1 MAYTVSLDQLI
12 ARVRTYTDTVNA
24 PTPTDGQIEGQLNA
38 ALRDL
43 YAELCEG
50 GAEFLSAYA
59 LITFP
64 PDEGGFGRL
73 PADFW
78 RLRALTWVRGE
89 RDNVKLRPFQSRD
102 RADMMNRATQGTVPR
117 YRLAMVAGGPLPQ
130 LELCPV
136 PSEEIALRVDYIPDP
151 PTLSEAAPSLSATP
165 GLDEWIVLQVTIG
178 ILAAEETD
186 VSYWVAQRAKQ
197 LAIVTKSLS
206 LRDEYLP
213 NAISDNDA
221 DGGFV
226 QGWYR

>member
-1 MAYTVSLDQLI
+1 MAYTVTLDQLI

-50 GAEFLSAYA
+50 GAEFLSAYSTF
-59 LITFP
+59 TFP
-64 PDEGGFGRL
+64 SDEGGFGAL
-73 PADFW
+73 PDDFW
-78 RLRALTWVRGE
+78 RLRALTWARGE

-102 RADMMNRATQGTVPR
+102 RADLMNQATQGTVPR
-117 YRLAMVAGGPLPQ
+117 YRLAMAVAGDAPKV
-130 LELCPV
+130 ELCPI
-136 PSEEIALRVDYIPDP
+136 PSQPITLRIDYIPDP
-151 PTLSEAAPSLSATP
+151 PTVSDSGALSATP